1 MFFEKQNNLYA
12 MKTLNRLAIS
22 ENWLKKVMGIFFNKT
37 GLQDPFDEQSL
48 KIHQR
53 KHTGEKPFKCAQCH
67 FAAYT
72 IRCLKSHMIKQNG
85 QEQYKCKFCE

>member
-1 MFFEKQNNLYA
+1 

-22 ENWLKKVMGIFFNKT
+22 ENWLKKMMGIFFDKT
-37 GLQDPFDEQSL
+37 GQSL